1 MSSNSEPWLSRRE
14 FIQASAASIGLPLIA
29 GHAVGGSRPR
39 EHGAV
44 QLGRDQ
50 PFDLGW
56 KFFKDSGEGFEAPG
70 LDDSAWRT
78 LDLPHDWSI
87 EDLPAEEGTERI
99 GPFDKKSPGGTA
111 TGFTVGGEG
120 WYRRHFRMERMPA
133 EGRVEVLFEGVYM
146 ESDVWLN
153 GRHLGNRVHG
163 YTPFA
168 FDLTPHLRAD
178 GDNVLAVRVRNLGK
192 NSRWYSGS
200 GIYRSVTLDVLPE
213 AAQVARWGVGVVTRR
228 ITDSVAEIE
237 IETRLARAAPEL
249 VLATRIRNDA
259 GAMVAETSS
268 AAADIVRQ
276 SITLASPQLWSPD
289 TPVLYTLET
298 ELRRGGR
305 TIDKVSTPFGV
316 RIVSFDAGQGLQI
329 NGAAV
334 KLRGGCVHHDNG
346 LLGAAAFGDAEERRI
361 LLLKARGFNAI
372 RSSHNPAS
380 RAFADACDRHGM
392 LLIEEAF
399 DMWRWPKNPQDYS
412 THFDENWKADLSAM
426 VLSARNHPSVIM
438 WSIGNEIPNRS
449 TPEGVEIE
457 WNLANEV
464 HRLDPSRPVTAAVNS
479 FAGRPLIADAATA
492 RRGFAGIPDESAAM
506 FLDVVGYN
514 YKLDRYE
521 ADHVQFP
528 KRVMFGSES
537 FPKQLFDIWSFVD
550 THPYVIGDFV
560 WSAMD
565 YLGEAGIGNVLRT
578 KHKAEMMF
586 PGWPWTVSNC
596 GDFDL
601 TGRPKPQSY
610 AREVAWGVSPLEMAV
625 QRPLPEDLFEIP
637 GLWGWSDECQSWSWP
652 GAEGKPLAVRIY
664 ARADRVELRLNGQVV
679 QSQTLTG
686 ADKLPLEF
694 RVPYAP
700 GSLQA
705 IAYRDGREIG
715 RRGFDTVG
723 APVALRLTFERAAG
737 HALQNSLSYLR
748 VEVIDAEGRVVP
760 DAVKKIQLTVSGP
773 AKLIAFGNGGALAK
787 GSFQSTEA
795 ETHDGRALA
804 ILKSAGRPGTIDVK
818 AVGEGLRLASA
829 TIRLT

>member
-1 MSSNSEPWLSRRE
+1 MSSNMETWLNRRE
-14 FIQASAASIGLPLIA
+14 FIQASAASISVPLIPGCA
-29 GHAVGGSRPR
+29 IGGSRPR

-44 QLGRDQ
+44 QLGRNQ

-56 KFFKDSGEGFEAPG
+56 KFFKSSDEGFEASG

-87 EDLPAEEGTERI
+87 EDLPTEEGTERI
-99 GPFDKKSPGGTA
+99 GPFDKKSAGGTA

-153 GRHLGNRVHG
+153 GRHLGSRVHG

-168 FDLTPHLRAD
+168 FDLT
-178 GDNVLAVRVRNLGK
+178 
-192 NSRWYSGS
+192 
-200 GIYRSVTLDVLPE
+200 
-213 AAQVARWGVGVVTRR
+213 
-228 ITDSVAEIE
+228 
-237 IETRLARAAPEL
+237 
-249 VLATRIRNDA
+249 
-259 GAMVAETSS
+259 
-268 AAADIVRQ
+268 
-276 SITLASPQLWSPD
+276 
-289 TPVLYTLET
+289 
-298 ELRRGGR
+298 
-305 TIDKVSTPFGV
+305 
-316 RIVSFDAGQGLQI
+316 
-329 NGAAV
+329 
-334 KLRGGCVHHDNG
+334 
-346 LLGAAAFGDAEERRI
+346 
-361 LLLKARGFNAI
+361 RGFNAI
-372 RSSHNPAS
+372 RSSHNPTS
-380 RAFADACDRHGM
+380 RAFADAYDRHGM

-412 THFDENWKADLSAM
+412 THFDENWKADLTAM

-438 WSIGNEIPNRS
+438 WSIGNEIPNLS
-449 TPEGVEIE
+449 TPKCVEIE

-479 FAGRPLIADAATA
+479 FAGRPLVADEATA

-537 FPKQLFDIWSFVD
+537 FPKQLLDIWSFVD

-560 WSAMD
+560 WAAMD
-565 YLGEAGIGNVLRT
+565 YLGEAGIGNALRT

-596 GDFDL
+596 GDLDL
-601 TGRPKPQSY
+601 TGLPKPQSY
-610 AREVAWGVSPLEMAV
+610 ARDVAWGVGPLEMAV

-679 QSQTLTG
+679 HSHTLSGT
-686 ADKLPLEF
+686 DKLPLEF

-700 GSLQA
+700 GALQA
-705 IAYRDGREIG
+705 IAYRDGKEIG
-715 RRGFDTVG
+715 RREFNTVG
-723 APVALRLTFERAAG
+723 EPVAVRLTPERPAG
-737 HALQNSLSYLR
+737 NGRQNSLSYIR
-748 VEVIDAEGRVVP
+748 VEVIDAQGRVVP
-760 DAVKKIQLTVSGP
+760 DSVRRIQLTAIGP
-773 AKLIAFGNGGALAK
+773 ATLIGLGNGGALAK
-787 GSFQSTEA
+787 GSFQLTDA

-804 ILKSAGRPGTIDVK
+804 IMKSHGQSGLVIVEARC
-818 AVGEGLRLASA
+818 EGLQPGSARL
-829 TIRLT
+829 RLT

>member
-1 MSSNSEPWLSRRE
+1 MSSNSEIWLNRRE
-14 FIQASAASIGLPLIA
+14 FIQASAASFSLPLIPGGA
-29 GHAVGGSRPR
+29 AGGSSPQ

-56 KFFKDSGEGFEAPG
+56 KFFKGSGEGFEAPEF
-70 LDDSAWRT
+70 DDSSWRT

-87 EDLPAEEGTERI
+87 EDLPMQEGTERV

-111 TGFTVGGEG
+111 TGFTIGGEG
-120 WYRRHFRMERMPA
+120 WYRRQFRVKGLPA
-133 EGRVEVLFEGVYM
+133 DARVDVLFEGVYM

-163 YTPFA
+163 YTPFGY
-168 FDLTPHLRAD
+168 DLTPYLRAA

-213 AAQVARWGVGVVTRR
+213 AAQVARWGVCVVTRR
-228 ITDSVAEIE
+228 ITDNDAEIAV
-237 IETRLARAAPEL
+237 ETRVAQASSDLAL
-249 VLATRIRNDA
+249 VTRIRNAA
-259 GAMVAETSS
+259 GAIVAETSS

-298 ELRRGGR
+298 ELRRGR
-305 TIDKVSTPFGV
+305 HPIDKISTPFGV
-316 RIVSFDAGQGLQI
+316 RIVSFDAEQGMQI
-329 NGAAV
+329 NGTPL

-346 LLGAAAFGDAEERRI
+346 LLGAAAFEDAEERRV

-380 RAFADACDRHGM
+380 RAFAHACDRHGV
-392 LLIEEAF
+392 LLIQEAF

-412 THFDENWKADLSAM
+412 THFDEHWKTDLTAM
-426 VLSARNHPSVIM
+426 VLSARNHSSVIM
-438 WSIGNEIPNRS
+438 WSIGNEIPGRS
-449 TPEGVEIE
+449 TPEGVEIQ

-464 HRLDPSRPVTAAVNS
+464 RRLDPTRPVTAAVNS
-479 FAGRPLIADAATA
+479 FAGRPLIADEATA
-492 RRGFAGIPDESAAM
+492 RKGFAGIPDESAAM

-521 ADHVQFP
+521 ADHVRFP
-528 KRVMFGSES
+528 KRMMFGSES

-550 THPYVIGDFV
+550 THPYVAGDFV

-596 GDFDL
+596 GDIDL
-601 TGRPKPQSY
+601 IGQPKPQSR
-610 AREVAWGVSPLEMAV
+610 ARDVAWGRSSLEMAV
-625 QRPLPEDLFEIP
+625 QRPLAQDLFEIP
-637 GLWGWSDECQSWSWP
+637 GLWGWSDECQSWTWP
-652 GAEGKPLAVRIY
+652 GAEGQPLAIRIY

-679 QSQTLTG
+679 HSHTLSGT
-686 ADKLPLEF
+686 DKLPLEF

-700 GSLQA
+700 GALQA
-705 IAYRDGREIG
+705 IAYRDGKEIG
-715 RRGFDTVG
+715 RREFNTVG
-723 APVALRLTFERAAG
+723 EPVAVRLTPERPAG
-737 HALQNSLSYLR
+737 NGRQNSLSYIR
-748 VEVIDAEGRVVP
+748 VEVIDAQGRVVP
-760 DAVKKIQLTVSGP
+760 DSVRRIQLTAIGP
-773 AKLIAFGNGGALAK
+773 ATLIGLGNGGALAK
-787 GSFQSTEA
+787 GSFQLTDA

-804 ILKSAGRPGTIDVK
+804 IMKSHGQSGLVIVEARC
-818 AVGEGLRLASA
+818 EGLQPGSARL
-829 TIRLT
+829 RLT